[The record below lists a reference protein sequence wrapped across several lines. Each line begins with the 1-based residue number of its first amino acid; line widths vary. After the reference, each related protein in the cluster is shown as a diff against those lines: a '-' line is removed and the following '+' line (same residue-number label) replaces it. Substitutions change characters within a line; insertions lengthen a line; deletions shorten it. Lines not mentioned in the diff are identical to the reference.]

1 MEKLTWIPR
10 PQETRALS
18 KKHAGDR
25 RAEKAARRKVQWD
38 RERPRL
44 FLHAITATTTS
55 SSSSS
60 SSSTLCLGAKIPA
73 IGLGTW
79 QSGGDICIEAV
90 NTALKVG
97 YRHIDCAHL
106 YGNEAE
112 VGKALAEAFDGGL
125 KREDVFLTSKLYFA
139 TNSQTRVENS
149 VRVSLKNLGV
159 SYLDLY
165 LVHCPETP
173 AFGDATDP
181 PWKSVTEYRQFL
193 QRLKPT
199 WKAMEDLVQMGLVQ
213 AIGVSNFNVHQISEL
228 LQFAKIV
235 PAVNQVEL
243 HPFWRQDEL
252 VKFCQVKGIH
262 VSAHTPL
269 GVPTTSTGVPNS
281 SDSGSEDEPGTPRI
295 SFRRSRS
302 VHGPLLKLSVVGDI
316 AECHNKTPEQVILR
330 WGLQRGT
337 SVLPC
342 SLKPDRIKRNID
354 IFNWSLS
361 DDEWNKMNK
370 IEPQVCL
377 FVNGPVPSS
386 ESGFLSGSSPLQAVH
401 EMEDDTE
408 YDS

>member
-1 MEKLTWIPR
+1 MRGKGVPSPNYFVLNT
-10 PQETRALS
+10 
-18 KKHAGDR
+18 
-25 RAEKAARRKVQWD
+25 
-38 RERPRL
+38 
-44 FLHAITATTTS
+44 
-55 SSSSS
+55 
-60 SSSTLCLGAKIPA
+60 GAKIPA

-79 QSGGDICIEAV
+79 QSGGDICVEAV
-90 NTALKVG
+90 SMALKVG

-112 VGKALAEAFDGGL
+112 VGKALGEAFDGGL

-139 TNSQTRVENS
+139 TNSHTRVENS

-165 LVHCPETP
+165 LVHCPEIS

-181 PWKSVTEYRQFL
+181 PWKSGTEYRQFL

-199 WKAMEDLVQMGLVQ
+199 WKAMEDLVQMGLVR

-228 LQFAKIV
+228 LQFANIV

-269 GVPTTSTGVPNS
+269 GVPTTSISMSNS
-281 SDSGSEDEPGTPRI
+281 SPALSDSGSEDEPGTPRM

-316 AECHNKTPEQVILR
+316 AEHHDKTPEQVILR

-342 SLKPDRIKRNID
+342 SLRPERIKKNID

-361 DDEWNKMNK
+361 DEELDKLNK

-377 FVNGPVPSS
+377 FVNGPAPSS
-386 ESGFLSGSSPLQAVH
+386 ESGFLSGSGPLQAVN

-408 YDS
+408 CDT